1 MTKRRARQSGFT
13 LLEVMVATL
22 IMGIA
27 VVGLLANLHGSLRN
41 TERIGS
47 FDRATLFAQ
56 HKMDELI
63 AQPRVPLNVK
73 SEGAFPEGSDASQGG
88 WQAVATAWEAPP
100 RPPAGELVLAR
111 IELEVWWVEN
121 GKRRTFSV
129 EGFRQQVLTA
139 PEASRLSAGL

>member
-1 MTKRRARQSGFT
+1 MSKRSARQSGFT

-22 IMGIA
+22 IMGVA

-47 FDRATLFAQ
+47 YDRATLFAQ

-63 AQPRVPLNVK
+63 AQPRLPLNVK
-73 SEGAFPEGSDASQGG
+73 SEGAFPDGGDASQGG
-88 WQAVATAWEAPP
+88 WNAVVTAWEAPP
-100 RPPAGELVLAR
+100 RAPAGELVLAR
-111 IELEVWWVEN
+111 IELEVWWLEN
-121 GKRRTFSV
+121 GKRRTFNV

-139 PEASRLSAGL
+139 DESRRLSAGL

>member
-1 MTKRRARQSGFT
+1 MSNRTSRQSGFT

-22 IMGIA
+22 IMGVA

-47 FDRATLFAQ
+47 YDRATVFAQ

-63 AQPRVPLNVK
+63 GSARLPLNLK
-73 SEGAFPEGSDASQGG
+73 TQGAFPEGAEQSQGG
-88 WQAVATAWEAPP
+88 WNAAVTAWEAPP
-100 RPPAGELVLAR
+100 HAPAGELVLAR
-111 IELEVWWVEN
+111 IELEVWWLEN
-121 GKRRTFSV
+121 RRRRTFSL

-139 PEASRLSAGL
+139 DESARLRAGL

>member
-1 MTKRRARQSGFT
+1 MSNRISRQSGFT

-22 IMGIA
+22 IMGVA

-47 FDRATLFAQ
+47 YDRATLFAQ

-63 AQPRVPLNVK
+63 AQPRLPLNLK
-73 SEGAFPEGSDASQGG
+73 TQGAFPENGDHSQGG
-88 WQAVATAWEAPP
+88 WNAAVTAWEAPP
-100 RPPAGELVLAR
+100 RAPAGELVLAR
-111 IELEVWWVEN
+111 IELEVWWLEN
-121 GKRRTFSV
+121 GHRRTFSV

-139 PEASRLSAGL
+139 DEAER

>member
-1 MTKRRARQSGFT
+1 MSKRGARQSGFT

-22 IMGIA
+22 IMGVA

-47 FDRATLFAQ
+47 YDRATLFAQ

-63 AQPRVPLNVK
+63 AQPRLPLKVK
-73 SEGAFPEGSDASQGG
+73 FEGGFPDGADNSQGG
-88 WQAVATAWEAPP
+88 WDAVATAWETPP
-100 RPPAGELVLAR
+100 RAPAGELVLAR
-111 IELEVWWVEN
+111 IQLEVWWFEN

-129 EGFRQQVLTA
+129 EGFRQQVLT
-139 PEASRLSAGL
+139 PDEAARSSAGL